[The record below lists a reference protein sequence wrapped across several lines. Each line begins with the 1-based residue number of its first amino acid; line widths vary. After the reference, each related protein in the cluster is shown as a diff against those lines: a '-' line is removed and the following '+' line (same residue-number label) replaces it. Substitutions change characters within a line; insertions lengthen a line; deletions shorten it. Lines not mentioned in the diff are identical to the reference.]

1 MKIEFENVLDSSRM
15 GGYGLGEFQEVL
27 PVSIFWV
34 HRLAVFQNL

>member
-27 PVSIFWV
+27 PVSIF
-34 HRLAVFQNL
+34 